1 LDLFAPPQLVVSHWY
16 GGSKRTIFEVAA
28 PEIRKEQT
36 VNCDPCTAASVI
48 FY

>member
-1 LDLFAPPQLVVSHWY
+1 MVVSHWY

-36 VNCDPCTAASVI
+36 VKICDPLHGGQRR
-48 FY
+48 FYLTNH